1 MSEVELSEVVEY
13 FCEYT
18 TREDGKKYF
27 HKEND
32 NFHIIITPE
41 NELYQLNTD
50 HEVWG
55 IELETIEDLKIRF
68 KSFTSENLEDITGDF
83 YNE

>member
-1 MSEVELSEVVEY
+1 MSTVELEEVVEY
-13 FCEYT
+13 FQEYT
-18 TREDGKKYF
+18 NREDGRKLF

-55 IELETIEDLKIRF
+55 IELETIEDLKVRF
-68 KSFTSENLEDITGDF
+68 KSFTGENLE
-83 YNE
+83 EVSREWE

>member
-1 MSEVELSEVVEY
+1 MSTVELEEVVEY
-13 FCEYT
+13 FHEYT
-18 TREDGKKYF
+18 SGKDGRKFF

-41 NELYQLNTD
+41 NNLYQLNTD

-55 IELETIEDLKIRF
+55 IELETIEDLKVRF
-68 KSFTSENLEDITGDF
+68 KSFTGENLE
-83 YNE
+83 EVSREWE